1 MTLKLLSLDEFREY
15 MIEVLDEKIE
25 EMYFQYVEDN
35 TQQADNMKRVLEM
48 IRSRGSDYDSRS

>member
-48 IRSRGSDYDSRS
+48 IRSRGSQNDSRS